1 MAIDPDRGSFVKE
14 EYRYEI
20 AKDDDVAAV
29 QPNARKMTLQTNLDL
44 VAAKVLA
51 DEILSEH
58 KQVAQ
63 AYRVTLQDVDNVTMA
78 DLTDSPPTFSCVFSD
93 WPVQQS
99 DVLRSISITTDYGT
113 FTQEITIK
121 GPQ

>member
-1 MAIDPDRGSFVKE
+1 MAIDPNRGSFVKE

-20 AKDDDVAAV
+20 ANDENVAAI
-29 QPNARKMTLQTNLDL
+29 QPNARKITLRTNLDL
-44 VAAKVLA
+44 VAAKALA
-51 DEILSEH
+51 DEILAEH

-63 AYRVTLQDVDNVTMA
+63 AYRITLADVNTVTMA
-78 DLTDSPPTFSCVFSD
+78 DLIDSPPTFTCVFND
-93 WPVQQS
+93 WPVQQT
-99 DVLRSISITTDYGT
+99 DVLRSITISTDYGA